1 MKNLFIVIFLFLT
14 LGVTIWGD
22 NLNYQTVEKSSLLGS
37 WHNSAYGLKFRP
49 AKGWEY
55 KNKDD
60 MYVGKDG
67 SSINVQ
73 TEKTTMAMDSYVS
86 ASLKNMK
93 GAFPDYNLIKQTTH
107 TINGKTAY
115 ELLGT
120 FSYQNLKMK
129 LKSIIFEKD
138 SEMKV
143 VVTIG
148 GLDSNFESNLKLFNE
163 IQSTI
168 VFTNETTTT
177 TTVTNTTASADEL
190 STYDDVKYSL
200 SYPSS
205 WKKSEGKIMWIST
218 KGSSVNLLTEESKLG
233 TEAYVNLSVD
243 NMKKQISSY
252 SELKREKKVING
264 ISSYVVYGKFNMYN
278 NDLRI
283 YSVIYDQGS
292 TKYILTL
299 GGLDS
304 NFDADNAVFL
314 KIIDS
319 FKLKL
324 E

>member
-1 MKNLFIVIFLFLT
+1 MKNLFIIFSLLLAFTVT
-14 LGVTIWGD
+14 LWGD
-22 NLNYQTVEKSSLLGS
+22 TLNYQTVEKSSLLGS
-37 WHNSAYGLKFRP
+37 WHNSANGLKFRP
-49 AKGWEY
+49 AKGWEF

-73 TEKTTMAMDSYVS
+73 TEKTAIAMDSYVS

-129 LKSIIFEKD
+129 LKSVIFEKD

-148 GLDSNFESNLKLFNE
+148 GLDSNFESNLKLFTE

-168 VFTNETTTT
+168 VFTDETTITAI
-177 TTVTNTTASADEL
+177 TNTTASVDGL
-190 STYDDVKYSL
+190 STYDDAKYSF
-200 SYPSS
+200 SYPTD
-205 WKKSEGKIMWIST
+205 WKRTEGKVMWVST

-252 SELKREKKVING
+252 VELKREKKLVNG

-283 YSVIYDQGS
+283 YSVIYDQGT

-304 NFDADNAVFL
+304 NFDTDNNTFL
-314 KIIDS
+314 KIIES